1 MEVRKGRE
9 TQNNVKGTGEL
20 RADVVEDVGKAVEV
34 RAGNTGA
41 RVGKAIK
48 GGDEG
53 REGEGDE
60 DDDIPD
66 QPDDDGISSVAEISL
81 AKSEIS
87 ATRFKFSG
95 FQIVTFTLAMSSY

>member
-1 MEVRKGRE
+1 ME
-9 TQNNVKGTGEL
+9 
-20 RADVVEDVGKAVEV
+20 
-34 RAGNTGA
+34 
-41 RVGKAIK
+41 
-48 GGDEG
+48 
-53 REGEGDE
+53 EGEGDE